1 MSCAKL
7 ELDPTS
13 VVGSKMYGIDSYC
26 FSASVEFGSTG
37 GPSTLT
43 LQIVSKSGNYTL
55 PTLPQEDKFYTKM
68 PKTKI
73 ALGEGKFFN
82 GTLVSY
88 SLQKKAEQKILS
100 VSFKDNSYSLDQ
112 VTVGLDFYWGSKT
125 KNRQSDLMLLG
136 KQMNPCDQNGDSEIS
151 FDEQNAS
158 GPVDYCSVLLAC
170 QSPDAY
176 EDRCNPAGQI
186 LPVRYT
192 INELINT
199 LSSYKIKVRNASTFL
214 KLNTNPNE
222 FTGSLRSVLSSWCQE
237 YGLTFYWDYN
247 TDELVFIDLSE
258 DVKIDF
264 NKYINLDNIDEY
276 TQTESIEETY
286 SQGIVSYFGR
296 EGELKDYQAN
306 GKAVV
311 NLRPLTYADLI
322 DVSDFSQTEI
332 NLKELSIALSY
343 YSSTMREVYQWFY
356 YYGIKGPSQ
365 AAQYLYDTTAAQNS
379 ISAPGE
385 DLKVLKNLAN
395 MKILQVASFDNDNAA
410 NFSIFEKSLAPE
422 KLATLK
428 SRSQVY
434 SKTKSSY
441 QPVYYFIVAD
451 FDDQL
456 LAKQYEE
463 EANLAQNFLG
473 RNWIRQ
479 YNPNLCCGA
488 SAISQIS
495 VFSPDGTANFYP
507 GFSNVNGLNFTSFG
521 YEQGSYVDS
530 LVNDANDAEGRQ
542 PTTNISF
549 DKTYQVNT
557 SFVLAERDPKWYP
570 NSSQLGDYEPVF
582 DYYQSDYNFALVGE
596 NGRPAELLNVYPA
609 ARTNPNIRLLL
620 CNIGLFKGSL
630 LPVTTSTILNF
641 LEVKNPTKVFNTQ
654 YNNTSNGQQY
664 QEVEA
669 GQVGLTS
676 RECTWITI
684 DGFAFQTPVSAIL
697 LNETASETSSNYKVL
712 VQQSFTQQVEIP
724 KVQSAFVT
732 SVNNRGLRNEYLYKP
747 IDSNDINIFAPR
759 SCVPS
764 EEILARIHRT
774 VTEYLGT
781 EKVWPSKSVEFS
793 MAGVIPYDVTIE
805 EGLEN
810 FTITM
815 GDNGVFTRYRISS
828 RYAQQITDS
837 QYQNI
842 VKNIYQKL
850 TKTLTVPPY
859 RTKQVTTYPVI

>member
-1 MSCAKL
+1 MSCAKINIP
-7 ELDPTS
+7 E
-13 VVGSKMYGIDSYC
+13 DSCIGNSYFGGYC
-26 FSASVEFGSTG
+26 FSANLQFGGFKS
-37 GPSTLT
+37 PSTLT
-43 LQIVSKSGNYTL
+43 LQIINKNGEYSL
-55 PTLPQEDKFYTKM
+55 PKLPQGDKFYTKL

-73 ALGEGKFFN
+73 ALGGGKFFN
-82 GTLVSY
+82 GTLVGY
-88 SLQKKAEQKILS
+88 SLQKKADQKILS

-112 VTVGLDFYWGSKT
+112 LNCGLDFYWGSKT
-125 KNRQSDLMLLG
+125 KNKQDDLILLG
-136 KQMNPCDQNGDSEIS
+136 KQMNPCDQNGDSEVS

-158 GPVDYCSVLLAC
+158 APVDYCSVLLAC
-170 QSPDAY
+170 QAPDAY
-176 EDRCNPAGQI
+176 EDRCKSAGI

-192 INELINT
+192 INELINK
-199 LSSYKIKVRNASTFL
+199 LSSYKIKVRNASTFN
-214 KLNTNPNE
+214 KLNTSPAE
-222 FTGSLRSVLSSWCQE
+222 FTGLLRSVLSSWCQE
-237 YGLTFYWDYN
+237 YGLSFYWDYN

-264 NKYINLDNIDEY
+264 NKYISLDNIDEY

-286 SQGIVSYFGR
+286 SQGVVSYYER
-296 EGELKDYQAN
+296 EGELKDYQAD
-306 GKAVV
+306 GKAVI

-322 DVSDFSQTEI
+322 DVSDFNQTEI
-332 NLKELSIALSY
+332 NLRELSIALSY
-343 YSSTMREVYQWFY
+343 YSSTLREVYQWFY
-356 YYGIKGPSQ
+356 YYGIKGPTQ
-365 AAQYLYDTTAAQNS
+365 AEQYLYDNEAAQNS

-422 KLATLK
+422 KLATLR

-434 SKTKSSY
+434 SQTKSSY
-441 QPVYYFIVAD
+441 QPVYYFIIAE

-463 EANLAQNFLG
+463 EANLAQNYLG

-488 SAISQIS
+488 SAISQVS

-530 LVNDANDAEGRQ
+530 LVQTANESESQQ
-542 PTTNISF
+542 PETVESF
-549 DKTYQVNT
+549 GKDYQVNT
-557 SFVLAERDPKWYP
+557 SFVLAEREPKWYP
-570 NSSQLGDYEPVF
+570 NSSQLNDYEPTF

-596 NGRPAELLNVYPA
+596 NGRPNELLNVYPA
-609 ARTNPNIRLLL
+609 AKNNPNIRLLL
-620 CNIGLFKGSL
+620 CNIGLFKGPL
-630 LPVTTSTILNF
+630 LPVTTTTILNF

-654 YNNTSNGQQY
+654 YNNTSEGQQY

-697 LNETASETSSNYKVL
+697 LQGATSETSSSYKVL

-724 KVQSAFVT
+724 KIQSAFVT
-732 SVNNRGLRNEYLYKP
+732 SVSNRGLRNEYLYKP
-747 IDSNDINIFAPR
+747 IDSNDINIFAPQ

-764 EEILARIHRT
+764 EQILAQIHQT

-793 MAGVIPYDVTIE
+793 MAGVIPYNVTIE

-815 GDNGVFTRYRISS
+815 GDNGVFTRYVISS
-828 RYAQQITDS
+828 RYAEQISDVA
-837 QYQNI
+837 YQNI

-850 TKTLTVPPY
+850 TKNLTVPPY
-859 RTKQVTTYPVI
+859 RTKPVLTYPVI